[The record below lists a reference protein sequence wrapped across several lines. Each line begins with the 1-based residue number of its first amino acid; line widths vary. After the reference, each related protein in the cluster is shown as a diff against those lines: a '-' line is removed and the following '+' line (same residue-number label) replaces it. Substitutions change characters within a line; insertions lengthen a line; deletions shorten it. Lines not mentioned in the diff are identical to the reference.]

1 MSIVSCDSGFLE
13 PYSEF
18 QGFGLPDSGSEGT
31 HIIYLL
37 SYTRYVNYKIMPL
50 SMKARQL
57 ARAGRIPARRAS
69 GYAVTVKCFR
79 SRTVKLAAFLVQK
92 WLSLKSLSSSNQVYL
107 LTSHFLT
114 HKTTFKGKN
123 GNTQDWRNKCEFRRR
138 LARRLHFTLLISGY
152 L

>member
-1 MSIVSCDSGFLE
+1 
-13 PYSEF
+13 
-18 QGFGLPDSGSEGT
+18 
-31 HIIYLL
+31 
-37 SYTRYVNYKIMPL
+37 
-50 SMKARQL
+50 MKARQL

-107 LTSHFLT
+107 LKSHFLT
-114 HKTTFKGKN
+114 HKTTFNDKN
-123 GNTQDWRNKCEFRRR
+123 GNTQDWLNKCEFRRR

-152 L
+152 LQLKHQYTGEFETQTPELRDKSFLIMYRIYDHKSRTCRKHTHLF